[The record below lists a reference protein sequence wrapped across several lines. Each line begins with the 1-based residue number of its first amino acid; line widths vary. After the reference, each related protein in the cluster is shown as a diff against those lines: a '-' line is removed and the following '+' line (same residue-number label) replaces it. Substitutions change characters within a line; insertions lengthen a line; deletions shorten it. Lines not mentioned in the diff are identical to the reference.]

1 MGTSNQRQSRGECA
15 DSGESADLGNDA
27 DHKQAASSDVN
38 AMNLDTGEVEDIGHE
53 SLSRLTTWKHTSSC
67 PSSPV
72 PWDSWWKLRR
82 RRIESLFEAA
92 ANGDAA
98 RINLLC
104 RELSPTP
111 STVGADL
118 CHKSEAPISPVDAAE
133 GVQTDTRGLYGR
145 TALHLAAD
153 AGHLDCVETLLHL
166 QASVDAQTDSGGSG
180 EGCDRRKCCVR
191 GTRTS
196 Y

>member
-15 DSGESADLGNDA
+15 DSGESADLGNA
-27 DHKQAASSDVN
+27 DKQAEQAASSDVT
-38 AMNLDTGEVEDIGHE
+38 MNLDTGEVEDIHE
-53 SLSRLTTWKHTSSC
+53 SLSRLTWKHTSSF